1 MTTKTIEKI
10 LVLHGQGLNDRQ
22 IAEQIGASTST
33 AEYWRKK
40 MGLKANRSY
49 ESVKHYT
56 IYDEN
61 DNLRVHGSA
70 KECAA
75 ALGIRI
81 DSIYHAA
88 YIAGRKGNGRVVVCG
103 NKSANRSL

>member
-1 MTTKTIEKI
+1 MTTKTLGKI
-10 LVLHGQGLNDRQ
+10 RVLHSQGLNDRQ
-22 IAEQIGASTST
+22 IAEQIGKSTGVV
-33 AEYWRKK
+33 EYWRKK

-49 ESVKHYT
+49 EPVKHYT

-70 KECAA
+70 KECAEV
-75 ALGIRI
+75 LGIRV

-88 YIAGRKGNGRVVVCG
+88 YIAGKKGNGRVVVNG
-103 NKSANRSL
+103 